1 LRLVRIRV
9 IREPSPSE
17 HRVALS
23 PRGARTLVAAGHEV
37 DVMAGAGVAAGFPDD
52 RYEEAGAHVIGEPT
66 EVDLV
71 LAVGPVTVDDVGSTK
86 AVLSFLDPLGSPAE
100 MARFAEAGI
109 TALAMELVP
118 RTTLAQ
124 SMDALSSQATAAG
137 YEAVLLAASALPR
150 FMPMLMTAA
159 GTIPPA
165 RALVLGAG
173 VAGLQAIAT
182 ARRLGAIVSGY
193 DIRPAAREQVESL
206 GAKFVGGPVAEAAET
221 AGGYA
226 GEVDEETRRQ
236 QQEALADAVAESD
249 IVITTAQV
257 PGRAAP
263 RLVSRDMVDRMKP
276 GSVIIDLAASTGGNC
291 ELTVADETVVHG
303 GVSILGPTDLTS
315 RKSGDASDMYSRNL
329 VALLEYLTDDDGALA
344 IDPEDEIAAGVCVTR
359 DGEVASARVRD
370 LLGGG
375 R

>member
-1 LRLVRIRV
+1 LLLVRIRV
-9 IREPSPSE
+9 LREPSASE
-17 HRVALS
+17 RRVALS
-23 PRGARTLVAAGHEV
+23 PRGAKALCDAGHDVEV
-37 DVMAGAGVAAGFPDD
+37 AAGAGVAAGFPDAL
-52 RYEEAGAHVIGEPT
+52 YEDAGARIT
-66 EVDLV
+66 EAPSAADLV
-71 LAVGPVTVDDVGSTK
+71 LAVGPVTVDDIGDTK
-86 AVLSFLDPLGSPAE
+86 AVLAFLDPLGSPAE
-100 MARFAEAGI
+100 MGRLAETGV

-137 YEAVLLAASALPR
+137 FEAVLLAASALPR
-150 FMPMLMTAA
+150 LMPMLMTAA

-165 RALVLGAG
+165 RVLVLGAG

-182 ARRLGAIVSGY
+182 ARRLGAVVFGY

-206 GAKFVGGPVAEAAET
+206 GAKFVGGPVAETAET

-226 GEVDEETRRQ
+226 GEVDEETRRL
-236 QQEALADAVAESD
+236 QQEALADAVADSD

-276 GSVIIDLAASTGGNC
+276 GSVVVDLAASTGGNC
-291 ELTVADETVVHG
+291 ELTKADETVVHE
-303 GVSILGPTDLTS
+303 GVFILGPTDLAS
-315 RKSGDASDMYSRNL
+315 RKAGDASDMYSRNL
-329 VALLEYLTDDDGALA
+329 VSLIDYLTDDDGNLVLDA
-344 IDPEDEIAAGVCVTR
+344 EDEIAAGVCVTR
-359 DGEVASARVRD
+359 DGQVVSARVAD

-375 R
+375 S

>member
-1 LRLVRIRV
+1 M
-9 IREPSPSE
+9 
-17 HRVALS
+17 
-23 PRGARTLVAAGHEV
+23 T
-37 DVMAGAGVAAGFPDD
+37 DAGVAAGFPDEQ
-52 RYEEAGAHVIGEPT
+52 YEDAGAHVIGEPT

-71 LAVGPVTVDDVGSTK
+71 LAVGPVTVDDIGSTR
-86 AVLSFLDPLGSPAE
+86 AVLAFLDPLGRPGE
-100 MARFAEAGI
+100 MARFAGAGV

-137 YEAVLLAASALPR
+137 YEAVLVAASALPR
-150 FMPMLMTAA
+150 LMPMLMTAA

-206 GAKFVGGPVAEAAET
+206 GAKFVGGPVAETAET

-226 GEVDEETRRQ
+226 GEVDEETRRR

-263 RLVSRDMVDRMKP
+263 RLLSRDMVERMKP

-291 ELTVADETVVHG
+291 ELTVAGETVVHA
-303 GVSILGPTDLTS
+303 GVSILGPTDLAS

-329 VALLEYLTDDDGALA
+329 VSLIQHLADDDGLIA
-344 IDPEDEIAAGVCVTR
+344 IDPEDEIAAGVCVVHG
-359 DGEVASARVRD
+359 GEVVSSRIRD

-375 R
+375 G